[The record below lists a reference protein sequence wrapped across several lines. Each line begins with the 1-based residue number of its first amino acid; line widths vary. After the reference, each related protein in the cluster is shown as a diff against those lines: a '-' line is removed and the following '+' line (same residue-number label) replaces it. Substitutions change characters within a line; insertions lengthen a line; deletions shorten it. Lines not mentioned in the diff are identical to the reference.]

1 MRVRG
6 SFADTRRDLVLSE
19 PDQLSQMSVEVRG
32 NNRAHLEIV
41 DVIMAGSFTIRQFK
55 NDFSAMLATQ
65 REQHDLQSAF
75 LSAGTTKSS
84 FVAAENHFSGFLA
97 KDNE

>member
-1 MRVRG
+1 MRKGFNHKAPRV
-6 SFADTRRDLVLSE
+6 VK
-19 PDQLSQMSVEVRG
+19 
-32 NNRAHLEIV
+32 RAGFL
-41 DVIMAGSFTIRQFK
+41 DDIMAGSFTIRQFK

>member
-1 MRVRG
+1 
-6 SFADTRRDLVLSE
+6 
-19 PDQLSQMSVEVRG
+19 MSVEVRG

-41 DVIMAGSFTIRQFK
+41 DVIMGGSFTIRQFK

-65 REQHDLQSAF
+65 REQHDLESAF